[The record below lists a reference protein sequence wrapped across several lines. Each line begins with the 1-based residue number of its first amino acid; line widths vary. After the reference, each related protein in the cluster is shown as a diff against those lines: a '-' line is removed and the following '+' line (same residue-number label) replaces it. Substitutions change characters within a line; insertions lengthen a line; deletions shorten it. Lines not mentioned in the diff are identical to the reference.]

1 MTSVM
6 PKQVDDFDDL
16 AGEYARGGPGT
27 RRVRYEFD
35 QRPTSRKAGCLAV
48 GMLLVVIALTGC
60 ALTGGALGGR
70 EKCWAPDDRR
80 AASLWQGTLE
90 IDATVGAPQGARR

>member
-1 MTSVM
+1 M

-35 QRPTSRKAGCLAV
+35 QRPTSRKAGCLALSILFIGV
-48 GMLLVVIALTGC
+48 AVSLATI
-60 ALTGGALGGR
+60 
-70 EKCWAPDDRR
+70 RR
-80 AASLWQGTLE
+80 
-90 IDATVGAPQGARR
+90 